1 MNLKQRMTVAVSA
14 LMVLFAVFMAVV
26 TVGYFERKLNETII
40 DQQSSLVSY
49 IAGEIDNTLGIAQ
62 GLLAASA
69 GFFPVDALD
78 SPDQARQFLQSRTSL
93 NKLFGNR
100 LLVISADGR
109 LVATS
114 HTVAGSNPP
123 SNFTDTP
130 FFRETLR
137 KRIPLISE
145 ITTCCISPHS
155 SEIVMTAPIFG
166 SGNEVRGIL
175 AGTIALRETNLLSR
189 FGSLR
194 IGKKGYLQLVTANQ
208 TLILHSERERIL
220 HQVGPLHGNL
230 LADAIRGFSG
240 TRRTVNSKGIPMFT
254 TARKLAL
261 KDWVVMANYPEK
273 EVLAPIHAAR
283 LVIGVTT
290 VAGIVALIVLISL
303 SIRYLT
309 RQLTAFTEHIRG
321 ISGKEGN
328 DRRFPVPDT
337 GDEIAA
343 LSTAFNEMVTSLDQ
357 RTESLRESEER
368 FRSTFEQAAVG
379 IAHVGMDG
387 RFIRLNNR
395 FSDILGHTEHELLGM
410 TVVDITCPEDL
421 VSCQACREQLLGGGK
436 RSCSTENRFLRKGG
450 SRIWVNQTA
459 SVLLDSGGE
468 PKYFIM
474 VIEDIS
480 ARKAAE
486 EEVRRLNTGLEQ
498 RVTERTSELE
508 SVNARLMAEI
518 EQRAQAQEEIGWLNE
533 DLMRQ
538 KVALEAANREL
549 EAFSY
554 SVSHDLRAPLRHIAG
569 YGLALR
575 EDYGERLDSQALEY
589 IERMNASARR
599 MEQLI
604 EALLNLSRLGRGDVK
619 RVSIDMSA
627 LAREVLAD
635 LREAE
640 PARNVMVSIAGGLSA
655 KGDPHLVRIVLENLL
670 GNAWKYTSK
679 TSSAEIE
686 FGTSSDRPAAFFVR
700 DNGAGF
706 DMAFADRLF
715 GPFQRLHRDDE
726 FEGTGIGLATV
737 QRILNR
743 HRGRIWAESAP
754 GSGATFYFS
763 I

>member
-1 MNLKQRMTVAVSA
+1 MNLKQRMTLAISA

-26 TVGYFERKLNETII
+26 AVGYFERKLNETII

-62 GLLAASA
+62 GLLVASA
-69 GFFPVDALD
+69 TFVPVDALD
-78 SPDQARQFLQSRTSL
+78 SPERTRRFLQSRTSL

-100 LLVISADGR
+100 LLVISANGR

-114 HTVAGSNPP
+114 HTVAGSKPP
-123 SNFTDTP
+123 PNFTDTP

-166 SGNEVRGIL
+166 AGNEVRGVL

-194 IGKKGYLQLVTANQ
+194 IGKRGYLQLATAGQ
-208 TLILHSERERIL
+208 TLILHPERECIL
-220 HQVGPLHGNL
+220 QQVGPLHGDL
-230 LADAIRGFSG
+230 VADAVTGFSG
-240 TRRTVNSKGIPMFT
+240 TRRTVNNRGVPMFT

-273 EVLAPIHAAR
+273 EVLAPIRAAR
-283 LVIGVTT
+283 VVMGITT
-290 VAGIVALIVLISL
+290 VAGIGALIVLISL

-309 RQLTAFTEHIRG
+309 RQLTAFTGHIRG
-321 ISGKEGN
+321 LSEKEGA

-379 IAHVGMDG
+379 IAHVDMDG
-387 RFIRLNNR
+387 RFIRLNSR
-395 FSDILGHTEHELLGM
+395 FSDILGYAGHELLGM
-410 TVVDITCPEDL
+410 TVTDITCPEDL
-421 VSCQACREQLLGGGK
+421 ESCRVCRQQLLGGK
-436 RSCSTENRFLRKGG
+436 RSCATENRYLRKGG
-450 SRIWVNQTA
+450 TRVWINQTA
-459 SVLLDSGGE
+459 SVLLDSSGT

-480 ARKAAE
+480 ARKGAE
-486 EEVRRLNTGLEQ
+486 EEVRRLNAGLEK
-498 RVTERTSELE
+498 RVAERTAEIE

-538 KVALEAANREL
+538 KAALEAANREL

-575 EDYGERLDSQALEY
+575 EDYGGQLDTQALEY
-589 IERMNASARR
+589 LERMNASARR
-599 MEQLI
+599 MEHLI
-604 EALLNLSRLGRGDVK
+604 EAMLNLSRLGQGDVM

-627 LAREVLAD
+627 MAREIVAELQ
-635 LREAE
+635 EAE
-640 PARNVMVSIAGGLSA
+640 PDRNAVIAIADGIA
-655 KGDPHLVRIVLENLL
+655 ANGDPHLMRIVLENLL
-670 GNAWKYTSK
+670 GNAWKYTNRSLL
-679 TSSAEIE
+679 AEIE
-686 FGTSSDRPAAFFVR
+686 FGVLAGGQPVFFVR

-726 FEGTGIGLATV
+726 FAGTGIGLATV
-737 QRILNR
+737 RRIINR

-754 GSGATFYFS
+754 GAGATFYFS